1 MEGYQPYNASCPEN
15 SQTYL
20 KNHAVLVLKCSC
32 FEIFW
37 NRKSDYFE
45 SFAIVIA
52 KHFYVEFSFKKLTI
66 VWNIF
71 WILWIFIKLNKQF
84 WQNFNFDLEKNIWG
98 LPKFNRGKACED
110 GSKGHLPTNFHF
122 RLLHALNMIW
132 FHTSTGTFHC
142 SFIKIF
148 YHL

>member
-71 WILWIFIKLNKQF
+71 WILWIFIKLRTAFKLN
-84 WQNFNFDLEKNIWG
+84 NFDKTLTLIW
-98 LPKFNRGKACED
+98 KKIFEAFQ
-110 GSKGHLPTNFHF
+110 S
-122 RLLHALNMIW
+122 
-132 FHTSTGTFHC
+132 STGEKRVKMDPRVTFLQI
-142 SFIKIF
+142 FIF
-148 YHL
+148 GYYMP